1 MSAAKFVSYDVIIYS
16 GTGHGTLPGNKV
28 ESQQVN
34 AHKSGTLWCAK
45 TGAIPGEEMQISR
58 DHRDR
63 FYSLFE
69 EIFFSSFFETECRQL
84 CYVTSLRIL
93 NLEFHFFRFPSGVR
107 KIFNIFFIYP
117 SLTTAITQKMHN
129 VLKRI
134 LNQLVHGKYNL
145 ISVYFNKISKSVSA
159 NFSMYI
165 SSHFVP
171 ATTTLTVQF
180 YDY

>member
-1 MSAAKFVSYDVIIYS
+1 M
-16 GTGHGTLPGNKV
+16 

-145 ISVYFNKISKSVSA
+145 ISVYFNFIFFPVDGFITHTINSSKIS
-159 NFSMYI
+159 
-165 SSHFVP
+165 
-171 ATTTLTVQF
+171 LTM
-180 YDY
+180 